1 VGRNADVT
9 REWIAAFN
17 DRDFDALLAV
27 ADERVEWVVAR
38 EHPAAATHRGPTK
51 VRGYLEDW
59 LATMPDLRYEVEE
72 IVESEN
78 LVLAIGRVGGAGAG
92 SGVSADVP
100 IATLTRFEEGRAV
113 RVEEFLDPAEA
124 RAELERR
131 AASPQ

>member
-1 VGRNADVT
+1 
-9 REWIAAFN
+9 
-17 DRDFDALLAV
+17 
-27 ADERVEWVVAR
+27 VVAR

-113 RVEEFLDPAEA
+113 MVEEFLDTAEA